1 LISFV
6 TAIGEFD
13 EMDDRDWLAQKFE
26 ETRAHLRAVA
36 YRMLGSF
43 GEADDAVQEAWI
55 RLNGSDAKSIENLG
69 GWLTT
74 VVGRVCLDVLRSRR
88 SRQEEPFD
96 ELLPDLVLS
105 REDRKDPEQ
114 EALIADSVGVALLV
128 VLGTLAPQERLAFVL
143 HDMFAVPFDEI
154 ASVAGCTPVA
164 ARQLASRARRKVRGT
179 TPAPDVDPVR
189 QRKIVNAFLDAVR
202 RGDFE
207 ALLEVLDP
215 EVVLHSDHIPGT
227 LQKIRGARIVAQQAR
242 MFSRLA
248 GSVQPVLV
256 NGVAGAITWLPDG
269 RPFSV
274 IGFTVS
280 KGMIV
285 EIDILRDP
293 ARLSQLDLTGLKD

>member
-1 LISFV
+1 M
-6 TAIGEFD
+6 D
-13 EMDDRDWLAQKFE
+13 ERDWLAQKFE

-55 RLNGSDAKSIENLG
+55 RLERSDAKSIENLG

-74 VVGRVCLDVLRSRR
+74 VVSRVCLDVLRSRK
-88 SRQEEPFD
+88 SRREEPLD
-96 ELLPDLVLS
+96 EHMPHLILS

-128 VLGTLAPQERLAFVL
+128 VLGTLAPHERLSFVL

-154 ASVAGCTPVA
+154 ASIVGCTPVA

-179 TPAPDVDPVR
+179 APTPDVDLGR
-189 QRKIVNAFLDAVR
+189 QRKVVNAFLGAVR

-215 EVVLHSDHIPGT
+215 TVVLNSDHISGT
-227 LQKIRGARIVAQQAR
+227 LKKIRGASNVAQNALL
-242 MFSRLA
+242 FSQLA
-248 GSVQPVLV
+248 EYVQPVLV
-256 NGVAGAITWLPDG
+256 NGAAGIISWLPDG

-274 IGFTVS
+274 MGFTVWNG
-280 KGMIV
+280 KII
-285 EIDILRDP
+285 EIDVLRDP
-293 ARLSQLDLTGLKD
+293 GRLSQLDLTVVKE